1 MMGRFDGSSIPSR
14 SLPTIRA
21 ADTRRTMASPAVSVI
36 IPTFNRAGSI
46 EAAVQSAL
54 EQTYSDI
61 EVIVVDDGSTDAT
74 MAVLSSIGDPRLRT
88 HVQAKNAGA
97 AAARNVGLRAA
108 RGRLI
113 AFLDS
118 DDVWFP
124 EKLTRQV
131 ALLDAA
137 PPGRDVCCT
146 GVMLHLLDHGVTRE
160 RRVEDS
166 ANWAH
171 TIAIG
176 CDLSPGSTLVAKREA
191 FDRVGLLDETL
202 PRFEDWDWMFRYT
215 RAGDIIVI
223 SEPLAHV
230 YNRRGRLGDQVELST
245 RRFLAK
251 HDQALRQLP
260 QTVRAT
266 AITDA
271 WLQVVAAYGFEH
283 RFGDAIAPFFRA
295 FRVQPVKCIL
305 RAFRGAFYVARGR
318 FLRQADSA

>member
-1 MMGRFDGSSIPSR
+1 MI
-14 SLPTIRA
+14 
-21 ADTRRTMASPAVSVI
+21 ASPAVSVI
-36 IPTFNRAGSI
+36 IPTYNRAGSI
-46 EAAVQSAL
+46 EAAVRSAL

-61 EVIVVDDGSTDAT
+61 EVIVIDDGSIDAT
-74 MAVLSSIGDPRLRT
+74 KAVLSSIADPRLQTLTQSR
-88 HVQAKNAGA
+88 NAGA
-97 AAARNVGLRAA
+97 AAARNIGLRVA

-118 DDVWFP
+118 DDTWLP
-124 EKLTRQV
+124 EKLARQV
-131 ALLDAA
+131 ALLEVAA
-137 PPGRDVCCT
+137 PGRDVCCT
-146 GVMLHLLDHGVTRE
+146 GVVLHLLDHGVTRE
-160 RRVEDS
+160 RRIEDS
-166 ANWAH
+166 PNWSH

-191 FDRVGLLDETL
+191 IDRIGFLDETL

-245 RRFLAK
+245 RLFLSK

-260 QTVRAT
+260 QHIRAT

-271 WLQVVAAYGFEH
+271 WLQVVAAYAFEH
-283 RFGDAIAPFFRA
+283 RFGNAMAPFFRA
-295 FRVQPVKCIL
+295 FRVQPLKCIW
-305 RAFRGAFYVARGR
+305 RALRGAFYVARGR
-318 FLRQADSA
+318 LLRQAEVEKA

>member
-1 MMGRFDGSSIPSR
+1 M
-14 SLPTIRA
+14 T
-21 ADTRRTMASPAVSVI
+21 SPAVSVI
-36 IPTFNRAGSI
+36 IPTYNRAGSI
-46 EAAVQSAL
+46 EAAVRSAL
-54 EQTYSDI
+54 EQTFADI
-61 EVIVVDDGSTDAT
+61 EVLVVDDGSTDGT
-74 MAVLSSIGDPRLRT
+74 KAVLDGIADPRLQ
-88 HVQAKNAGA
+88 VLAQSKNAGA
-97 AAARNVGLRAA
+97 SAARNIGLRAA

-118 DDVWFP
+118 DDTWLP
-124 EKLTRQV
+124 EKLARQV

-137 PPGRDVCCT
+137 PAGRDVSCT

-166 ANWAH
+166 SNWSH

-176 CDLSPGSTLVAKREA
+176 CDLSPGTTLVAKREA
-191 FDRVGLLDETL
+191 FDRVGLLDESL

-215 RAGDIIVI
+215 REGVIIAI

-260 QTVRAT
+260 KSVRDT

-271 WLQVVAAYGFEH
+271 WLQVVATYAFEH
-283 RFGDAIAPFFRA
+283 RFAAAVAPFFRA
-295 FRVQPVKCIL
+295 FRVQPLKCIL
-305 RAFRGAFYVARGR
+305 RALRGAFYLVRGR
-318 FLRQADSA
+318 LLKRTDKADA

>member
-1 MMGRFDGSSIPSR
+1 MTS
-14 SLPTIRA
+14 PT
-21 ADTRRTMASPAVSVI
+21 VSVI
-36 IPTFNRAGSI
+36 IPTHNRAESI
-46 EAAVQSAL
+46 EAAIRSAL
-54 EQTYSDI
+54 EQTLSDI

-74 MAVLSSIGDPRLRT
+74 TAVLSAIVDPRLQILT
-88 HVQAKNAGA
+88 QTKNAGA
-97 AAARNVGLRAA
+97 AAARNIGLRVA

-118 DDVWFP
+118 DDTWLP
-124 EKLTRQV
+124 EKLAQQV

-160 RRVEDS
+160 RRIADS
-166 ANWAH
+166 PNWSH

-191 FDRVGLLDETL
+191 IDRIGHFDETL

-215 RAGDIIVI
+215 RAGDIIAI
-223 SEPLAHV
+223 SQPLAHV

-260 QTVRAT
+260 RGIRET
-266 AITDA
+266 AIADA
-271 WLQVVAAYGFEH
+271 WLQVVAAYAFEH
-283 RFGDAIAPFFRA
+283 RFYRAIGPFLRA
-295 FRVQPVKCIL
+295 MSVQPIKCVL
-305 RAFRGAFYVARGR
+305 RAFRGAFYVARGLL
-318 FLRQADSA
+318 LRQRQDERTLGSAA